1 MSNLVWITPL
11 ESFIL
16 FPKTDIFNFSP
27 YIDFSPKSIPC
38 GHEQSEPC
46 GHEQSETNFPM
57 IPLQTI
63 LGALKDWLLSLKMY
77 VNANTSRT
85 ILVWFLSL
93 SNTLSI

>member
-38 GHEQSEPC
+38 GHEQSE
-46 GHEQSETNFPM
+46 TNFPM

-63 LGALKDWLLSLKMY
+63 LGASKDWLLSLKMY